1 MINETGVTLNDR
13 GEEMKSAEEQL
24 SIYKSVHLNPK
35 NIRTHF
41 VGIPL
46 IIWSLFLLLNLIPVK
61 FFALDEPAI
70 SINVATAFTIGVLIY
85 YIRLHARLAIG
96 LTLFIIP
103 VLYTSHLVAQLQG
116 AVWIALAVF
125 VIGWVFQLIGHQY
138 EKAKPAFVDDL
149 NQLLIGPFF
158 LMAEVYFM
166 LGLEKELDKR
176 ITPMA
181 IDKRRVLETERRA
194 ARR

>member
-1 MINETGVTLNDR
+1 
-13 GEEMKSAEEQL
+13 MKSAEEQL
-24 SIYKSVHLNPK
+24 STYKSVHLNPK

-46 IIWSLFLLLNLIPVK
+46 IIWSLFLLLNLIPMK

-103 VLYTSHLVAQLQG
+103 VLYTSHLVSQVQMAI
-116 AVWIALAVF
+116 WIALAVF

-158 LMAEVYFM
+158 LMAEVYFT

-181 IDKRRVLETERRA
+181 VDKRRALEAERRA
-194 ARR
+194 AHS